1 MENVIYYW
9 LYWLIAAILSIFQG
23 YRGYVAQK
31 QMCELQENNF
41 LIEKKTI
48 EVDLDAK
55 DKLAEKQYVHLNEN
69 LKDELIKAQ
78 DGKFVI
84 YAKTKRQ
91 IIWLRAIPY
100 CFFYFITTLLGFV
113 ALFFAYYIL
122 TNACNLND
130 ISGGTAALIIFSVL
144 FGLLGI
150 TGQLPNLLEQGK
162 FPR

>member
-1 MENVIYYW
+1 MENVICYW
-9 LYWLIAAILSIFQG
+9 LYWVIAAVISIFQG
-23 YRGYVAQK
+23 YRGFVAQR
-31 QMCELQENNF
+31 QMCELQANNI
-41 LIEKKTI
+41 LIEKKTL

-55 DKLAEKQYVHLNEN
+55 DKLAKKQYANLNEN

-84 YAKTKRQ
+84 YGKTARQ

-100 CFFYFITTLLGFV
+100 CFFYFITTILGFI
-113 ALFFAYYIL
+113 ALSFVYCIL
-122 TNACNLND
+122 INTCNLND
-130 ISGGTAALIIFSVL
+130 ISGGTAALLIFSVL